1 MKSFFADLH
10 IHTALSPCG
19 GEEMTPPAIVQAAT
33 DRGLGLIAICDHN
46 SAGNVAA
53 VQLAAARIRRSRR
66 EIDLTVIAGLE
77 VTTREEV
84 HVVALMPGAEAAAAV
99 SAVVQATLP
108 EADEAA
114 RERFGEQ
121 RLLDAAGV
129 QIGREPRLLAAAST
143 LDLGDV
149 VSLVHAHG
157 GMAIAAHVNR
167 PSFSVLSQ
175 LGLFPREAGFDAV
188 EVFIPCGSPEADKG
202 SLLGRFAALGLPL
215 ICSSD
220 AHYPGDIGRCRTVF
234 ELQAPTF
241 EELTSAI
248 RGEGGRSIRCA

>member
-1 MKSFFADLH
+1 MKSFYADLH

-19 GEEMTPPAIVQAAT
+19 GDEMTPPAIVQAAR
-33 DRGLGLIAICDHN
+33 DCGLGLIAICDHN

-53 VQLAAARIRRSRR
+53 VQQAAAGIRRSRR
-66 EIDLTVIAGLE
+66 TAGLTVIAGLE

-84 HVVALMPGAEAAAAV
+84 HIVALMPGAEPAAAV

-108 EADEAA
+108 AADQAA

-121 RLLDAAGV
+121 RLLDPE
-129 QIGREPRLLAAAST
+129 GRQTGQEAKLLAAASD
-143 LDLGDV
+143 LDLATV
-149 VSLVHAHG
+149 VRLIQAHQG
-157 GMAIAAHVNR
+157 VAIAAHVNR

-175 LGLFPREAGFDAV
+175 LGLFPQEAGFDAV
-188 EVFIPCGSPEADKG
+188 EVFIPCGVPRPDKG
-202 SLLGRFAALGLPL
+202 SVMGRFSAFGLPL

-220 AHYPGDIGRCRTVF
+220 AHFLGDIGRCRTIF

-241 EELTSAI
+241 EELTLAI
-248 RGEGGRSIRCA
+248 RGEGGRSVRCA